1 FESRTGHT
9 GHEAVPKTAGAAFF
23 CVFFHFCK
31 PLCIPPEAPGP
42 GAGKAQ
48 KNGGVLHSAVFSNKM
63 IN

>member
-1 FESRTGHT
+1 M
-9 GHEAVPKTAGAAFF
+9 
-23 CVFFHFCK
+23 FFHFCK
-31 PLCIPPEAPGP
+31 PLCIPPEAPDP